1 MSGILK
7 LSGNIYEVEACE
19 ETRLYIMESD
29 EKEGTITIAM
39 DISFKKGEYEGEKV
53 KPSICINW
61 HETDVSNFCDLVG
74 RTFAVGNVEEA
85 DEREDTF
92 YLFEH
97 EPMESYQVTILEIK
111 DNEVHIVISGIAIT
125 DGYSNPYKVADFNID
140 CWLSIPK

>member
-1 MSGILK
+1 MSGILN
-7 LSGNIYEVEACE
+7 LSGNIYEVETCT

-29 EKEGTITIAM
+29 EKEGTITIAI
-39 DISFKKGEYEGEKV
+39 DISFNRGEYEGETV
-53 KPSICINW
+53 RPSICINW
-61 HETDVSNFCDLVG
+61 HETGVSNLYDLVG
-74 RTFAVGNVEEA
+74 RTFTVENVEES

-111 DNEVHIVISGIAIT
+111 DNEVHITISGIAIT
-125 DGYSNPYKVADFNID
+125 DGYSKPYKTAKFSID